1 MQTVLIADVCATSEM
16 QALVVKG
23 DMLLADAV
31 RQFANNHDL
40 RGIFL
45 TGEND
50 LLTGVI
56 NKIDLLNWVSM
67 QLNQLPA
74 GEPLTVGQMRRLLNA
89 KRLADLATVGSEE
102 AAGDW
107 TLRDTINGTD
117 TDDAT
122 MEDLVLS
129 QPYLLKS
136 GETMGFAI
144 FATIGGYQWYDTC
157 GGSDTYSEGPLTLD
171 IIDIRGADDG
181 FNSSDNCRSFAGMVN
196 YGVVA
201 VATPTPT
208 IPSLSVA
215 GMILMTLM
223 LGLFGLYRARKTI

>member
-102 AAGDW
+102 AAVRLDETVGDA
-107 TLRDTINGTD
+107 LRTMTYYKLADIPVLDANGRI
-117 TDDAT
+117 AN
-122 MEDLVLS
+122 DLRLS
-129 QPYLLKS
+129 EILAF
-136 GETMGFAI
+136 M
-144 FATIGGYQWYDTC
+144 
-157 GGSDTYSEGPLTLD
+157 LD
-171 IIDIRGADDG
+171 
-181 FNSSDNCRSFAGMVN
+181 NQS
-196 YGVVA
+196 
-201 VATPTPT
+201 
-208 IPSLSVA
+208 
-215 GMILMTLM
+215 
-223 LGLFGLYRARKTI
+223 